1 MRKSVIGVLAAAGLA
16 VAAPASAQDEM
27 MGGVTITGF
36 MNEDIGF
43 GSWIGGD
50 ESKDDLHFQTN
61 AEIHFTASGTTDG
74 GLTVSATVEM
84 DADSSGSVDESRL
97 SIAGGFGKIIL
108 GSEDNAAALIG
119 NVGIGNDYAGTGYYD
134 GGENYTPSNGSPN
147 PIPNSDGVGI
157 RYITP
162 VIGGFQAGVSWQ
174 PQAES
179 SNDGGATTTTND
191 ETVIAMGASFAQDF
205 GSTSITVGG
214 NYVSE
219 DVPETTTI
227 TVVTTIPE
235 NGGPVPSVAESPVTI
250 KEYTKKSWGI
260 GTSIGF
266 GDTTLN
272 ARYDTKGDTHVNPLD
287 AFKFAVNASMGDK
300 RESTVSYGLGIDHS
314 IGALTFGIGY
324 GAGTA
329 ERMYTKSITVPH
341 ADAAQATATPGLEE
355 GDAMPG
361 MATAKFVD
369 GETTVISAGGKYDL
383 GGGVTIHLAITSGS
397 VNQVVGEAMI
407 SGKCTMPA
415 NTFVAEPPATVTGTG
430 PGCFEP
436 NDITDGELSSDS
448 TADRV
453 AGDLNSHTKTFTIK
467 DIDDVGVGL
476 RIALSF

>member
-1 MRKSVIGVLAAAGLA
+1 MRKSVIWVLAAAGLA
-16 VAAPASAQDEM
+16 VAAPVSAQDEM
-27 MGGVTITGF
+27 MSGVTITGF

-174 PQAES
+174 PQAEGRNS
-179 SNDGGATTTTND
+179 GGATTTNND

-205 GSTSITVGG
+205 GTTSITVGG
-214 NYVSE
+214 NYVAE
-219 DVPETTTI
+219 DVPETA
-227 TVVTTIPE
+227 VL
-235 NGGPVPSVAESPVTI
+235 
-250 KEYTKKSWGI
+250 KDYTKKSWGI

-266 GDTTLN
+266 GATTLN

-287 AFKFAVNASMGDK
+287 GFKFDQDASMGDK

-341 ADAAQATATPGLEE
+341 ADAAQVTASEDTDEVLTLGKAL
-355 GDAMPG
+355 PG

-397 VNQVVGEAMI
+397 VNGVVGEAMI
-407 SGKCTMPA
+407 SGVCRTPA
-415 NTFVAEPPATVTGTG
+415 DNTFAVMGTE
-430 PGCFEP
+430 PGCFQSS
-436 NDITDGELSSDS
+436 DVMDGEVSDS
-448 TADRV
+448 V
-453 AGDLNSHTKTFTIK
+453 NPVEGDLTMHTKTFTIK
-467 DIDDVGVGL
+467 DVDDVGVGL

>member
-27 MGGVTITGF
+27 MSGVTITGF

-43 GSWIGGD
+43 GSWIGGL

-108 GSEDNAAALIG
+108 GSEDNAAALSG

-174 PQAES
+174 PQAEGENS
-179 SNDGGATTTTND
+179 GGATTIEND
-191 ETVIAMGASFAQDF
+191 QTVIAMGANFAQDF
-205 GSTSITVGG
+205 GSTSIKVGG

-219 DVPETTTI
+219 DVPETA
-227 TVVTTIPE
+227 VL
-235 NGGPVPSVAESPVTI
+235 
-250 KEYTKKSWGI
+250 KDYTKKSWGI

-266 GDTTLN
+266 GATTLN

-287 AFKFAVNASMGDK
+287 AFKLDQKVSMGDK
-300 RESTVSYGLGIDHS
+300 RESSVSYGLGIDHS

-341 ADAAQATATPGLEE
+341 ADAAQATASEDTDEVLTLGRSDAWYGHGQVRGRRNHRYFRWRQVRSRRRRDHSS
-355 GDAMPG
+355 GDHVRQRERRCG
-361 MATAKFVD
+361 RGNDF
-369 GETTVISAGGKYDL
+369 
-383 GGGVTIHLAITSGS
+383 
-397 VNQVVGEAMI
+397 
-407 SGKCTMPA
+407 
-415 NTFVAEPPATVTGTG
+415 
-430 PGCFEP
+430 GC
-436 NDITDGELSSDS
+436 
-448 TADRV
+448 V
-453 AGDLNSHTKTFTIK
+453 
-467 DIDDVGVGL
+467 
-476 RIALSF
+476 